1 MPSLGRKHHY
11 DHKPYSVSGG
21 LNIGQASL
29 SGLMGLAL
37 PLSLS
42 EGAMVAVSGMPEVN
56 VWFMLLNL
64 TSHVA

>member
-1 MPSLGRKHHY
+1 
-11 DHKPYSVSGG
+11 
-21 LNIGQASL
+21 
-29 SGLMGLAL
+29 MGLAL